1 MKQHKEHAKHTSKDE
16 QILNE
21 YSIANDNERSFWPQ
35 VAAIARKKV
44 LVMTRDRRSFLMDT
58 IFPSMLMAIALYL
71 NTFEVLGDGA
81 PIRKLHPE
89 GFP

>member
-1 MKQHKEHAKHTSKDE
+1 M
-16 QILNE
+16 
-21 YSIANDNERSFWPQ
+21 
-35 VAAIARKKV
+35 V
-44 LVMTRDRRSFLMDT
+44 RDRRSFLMDT